1 MDRLEMMEKV
11 NIALNNCITAKGV
24 RISDFFTAD
33 ELLDFSNTIV
43 AYMPESEDNQYI
55 KLQDDILD
63 FADKEDF
70 LLTRLKILT
79 SAITINLMFKDSPK
93 SDESVDLF
101 IVALKNLLITIKL
114 ILSNLYKIDL
124 EETEKEMLNFFK
136 SFLLT
141 ADELP
146 KNIQSINVPG
156 ITLAKSD
163 KSGFVRLTDNRDD
176 YIPTIKTLTNFKH
189 LILKDYGNIIKQLG
203 IN

>member
-55 KLQDDILD
+55 KLQEDILD

-79 SAITINLMFKDSPK
+79 SAITINLMFSK
-93 SDESVDLF
+93 SDENTDLF
-101 IVALKNLLITIKL
+101 IVTLKNLLITTKL

-141 ADELP
+141 ANELP

-189 LILKDYGNIIKQLG
+189 LILKDYGHIIKQLG